1 MLDNNQQKAV
11 NIGNG
16 PALIV
21 AGPGSGKTKVL
32 THHIKY
38 LIEEQ
43 NVLPSK
49 ILVITFSKAASVE
62 MKSRFNSL
70 IKGNNDVNFGTFHA
84 VYYKLLRMYNGKAAN
99 IIDEKSRYEII
110 EKIVGDNY
118 DYEYVSS
125 KISFY
130 KSRICH
136 DNLYEINDLIPIIEL
151 YNDTLTNLGLMDYD
165 DILIKTYEMIK
176 TSDTVRNQIIN
187 MFDHILVDEF
197 QDINEYQY
205 EVIKMITNGNLFV
218 VGDDDQSIYGFRG
231 ADGKIMQRFIKDFKG
246 ANVINL
252 NINYRSKSSIVRASD
267 IVIKDNPDRIK
278 ETDIVPFDSS
288 EKSGFN
294 IVCCKEYSDI
304 NKKMLEDLEV
314 LKVKYTDIAILARTN
329 KDVHRFRQL
338 ILNDKDE
345 KLKSYNNKII
355 DAYIYYL
362 DYVTASNNFSLIK
375 IINLP
380 NRYIPTNIISDKTS
394 LEDIDRMLK
403 GKYCYNEFLVF
414 RKHINAL
421 KKSVPFSFALYLEN
435 IIRIK
440 EYMMDKELISD
451 LKEASIIFERI
462 RLASREC
469 LDLNEFK
476 VNLEKMRNNEKENI
490 ITNNDGIRIMTF
502 HASKGLEFDVCLIPD
517 VVEGKI
523 PGRGGFA
530 SMDVYEERRLFY
542 VAMTR
547 AKKELFIYTVKNEES
562 AVTLPS
568 RFINNLLDY
577 SSSNSSSSNHSSN
590 LSNTA
595 SSSSSSSIYDNSG
608 SSLGSSGFSL

>member
-1 MLDNNQQKAV
+1 MLDKNQLKAV

-43 NVLPSK
+43 NVLPSR

-70 IKGNNDVNFGTFHA
+70 ITGSNDVNFGTFHA
-84 VYYKLLRMYNGKAAN
+84 IYYKLLRMFKGNVAS
-99 IIDEKSRYEII
+99 IIDDKSRYTII
-110 EKIVGDNY
+110 EKIVGDTN

-130 KSRICH
+130 KSRIYH
-136 DNLYEINDLIPIIEL
+136 DNLYELNNLIPTIEA
-151 YNDTLTNLGLMDYD
+151 YNSTLQSLNLMDYD
-165 DILIKTYEMIK
+165 DILINTYEMLRDNTDIRNRIK
-176 TSDTVRNQIIN
+176 SL
-187 MFDHILVDEF
+187 FDHILVDEF

-205 EVIKMITNGNLFV
+205 EVLKMITNGNLYA

-231 ADGKIMQRFIKDFKG
+231 ADGKIMQRFINDFKDTSL
-246 ANVINL
+246 INL
-252 NINYRSKSSIVRASD
+252 NINYRSLGSIVRASD

-278 ETDIVPFDSS
+278 DIDIIPYNDLDDT
-288 EKSGFN
+288 GFN
-294 IVCCKEYSDI
+294 IVFCKEYSEI
-304 NKKMLEDLEV
+304 NNKLLVDLNKLSE
-314 LKVKYTDIAILARTN
+314 KYNDIAVLVRTN
-329 KDVHRFRQL
+329 KDVLRFRKL
-338 ILNDKDE
+338 IYNEKDE
-345 KLKSYNNKII
+345 RVRIYNSKVL

-362 DYVTASNNFSLIK
+362 DYIMTSNNISLIK

-380 NRYIPTNIISDKTS
+380 NRYIPTNIITHSTNLD
-394 LEDIDRMLK
+394 DITKMLK
-403 GKYCYNEFLVF
+403 GKYCYADFEVF
-414 RKHINAL
+414 IRHIKTL

-435 IIRIK
+435 IVGIK
-440 EYMMDKELISD
+440 KFMMEKELITD
-451 LKEASIIFERI
+451 LNDAESIFENI
-462 RLASREC
+462 RTVSRSC
-469 LDLNEFK
+469 ADLEQFK
-476 VNLEKMRNNEKENI
+476 TSLEKMKEKELVIKKREREKIN
-490 ITNNDGIRIMTF
+490 IMTF
-502 HASKGLEFDVCLIPD
+502 HASKGLEFDACLIPD

-523 PGRGGFA
+523 PGRGSIG

-547 AKKELFIYTVKNEES
+547 AKKELYMYTVKNEES

-568 RFINNLLDY
+568 RFISNLLDY

-595 SSSSSSSIYDNSG
+595 SSSSSSSI
-608 SSLGSSGFSL
+608 